1 MGVRKS
7 REAREQS
14 QPPRGVAS
22 GLRRSWGPGPGPRA
36 GRLRGAGL
44 PPGLKPSRAGRL
56 SWRCACHTGNPR
68 RPSPRPRA
76 LACDVRGS
84 LGSKAPQS
92 PPPLQLR
99 CRAGDVLGTWVVA
112 AKSQPAGLPPLRVCG
127 QGEVPLAA
135 SKSGRPDPSQEGP
148 GGEPWACRPPPPLVL
163 SYPSISGLRI
173 PETCWA
179 TRPFRSDWK
188 PRSMS
193 TEKLPEENA
202 AECLRRF
209 HLWCVKI
216 RLISVSLF
224 YAFPCFPSSTRYY
237 IKIQI
242 LNYEKIEKAG
252 F

>member
-1 MGVRKS
+1 MLVTLATLGGPAH
-7 REAREQS
+7 AREHSPVTYVARLDQKPHRARHPCS
-14 QPPRGVAS
+14 CGAVPETCWGRGWS
-22 GLRRSWGPGPGPRA
+22 
-36 GRLRGAGL
+36 
-44 PPGLKPSRAGRL
+44 
-56 SWRCACHTGNPR
+56 
-68 RPSPRPRA
+68 RPRA
-76 LACDVRGS
+76 S
-84 LGSKAPQS
+84 LLG
-92 PPPLQLR
+92 
-99 CRAGDVLGTWVVA
+99 CR
-112 AKSQPAGLPPLRVCG
+112 LRVCVG
-127 QGEVPLAA
+127 RGRCPLLL
-135 SKSGRPDPSQEGP
+135 PSQAAPTPLRRALGASP
-148 GGEPWACRPPPPLVL
+148 GHVAPPAPLVL

-209 HLWCVKI
+209 HLWCVKL